1 VILATRGVNGEI
13 REVTGA
19 TRHHVLGT
27 RRAEVG
33 KRQVIL
39 ATRGVNGGIRVVTGA
54 TRQVNR

>member
-1 VILATRGVNGEI
+1 VILATRGVSGGI

-19 TRHHVLGT
+19 TRHHALGT

-39 ATRGVNGGIRVVTGA
+39 ATRGVNGEIREVTGA
-54 TRQVNR
+54 TRHVNR